1 MAWQPIRRI
10 LPGAI
15 MNREVAKKVEATR
28 LLQMAQD
35 CLVKLWGEEKAGYV
49 QFQSFAEGQLTA
61 YASAPAAAQEL
72 RVSEMRLRNEVNRMV
87 GTKAVISLNIRHGSL
102 TMVP

>member
-15 MNREVAKKVEATR
+15 ANREVAKKVEATR
-28 LLQMAQD
+28 VLQMAHM
-35 CLVKLWGEEKAGYV
+35 CLVQLWGEEKASYV

-72 RVSEMRLRNEVNRMV
+72 RMTEMRLRNEVNRMV
-87 GTKAVISLNIRHGSL
+87 GMKAVLSLNIRHGSL
-102 TMVP
+102 IMPP

>member
-1 MAWQPIRRI
+1 
-10 LPGAI
+10 

-35 CLVKLWGEEKAGYV
+35 CLIKLWGEEKASYV

-61 YASAPAAAQEL
+61 FASAPAAAQ
-72 RVSEMRLRNEVNRMV
+72 EMRLRNEVNRMV
-87 GTKAVISLNIRHGSL
+87 GSKAVLSLNIRHGSL

>member
-15 MNREVAKKVEATR
+15 MNREVANKVEATR
-28 LLQMAQD
+28 ILQMGQE
-35 CLVKLWGEEKAGYV
+35 CLIKLWGEEKASYI

-72 RVSEMRLRNEVNRMV
+72 RLTEMRLRNEINRMV
-87 GTKAVISLNIRHGSL
+87 GSKAILSLNIRHGSL
-102 TMVP
+102 TMIP